1 MRRGFDRIPIAA
13 EREEGGHA
21 VTASPGSDHS
31 SLRQYLGVVRRRKWI
46 ALAAIVLVPAAAIVF
61 SQRQQALYQAK
72 ARVLLSAQN
81 LAAQLTGTQATGITL
96 TPDRIAQTQA
106 DVARVSQVARGVLQR
121 VPGTGLT
128 PTGFLADSSV
138 STSPNADVL
147 TFKVTNHDPGLAARL
162 VNAYAQSYVAYR
174 HKLDTEAIKN
184 ALSGVNTRID
194 QLAAGG
200 DRKSALYAT
209 LLDRQQTLETMEALQ
224 TSNASVIQRA
234 GGAAQTQ
241 PRTTRNAILGLILGI
256 VLGLGLA
263 FLYEALDTR
272 VRSAEEVSRRLNVPL
287 LARIPAPPR
296 PLRSDDR
303 LVMVADPRSQKA
315 EPFRV
320 LRTNLEYVS
329 LESKPRTIVVT
340 SALEGEGKSTT
351 ASNLAV
357 ALVRAGSH
365 TVLVDLDLRRPY
377 LDRFFGMRDQ
387 PTLMDVA
394 LGHVSLENALVPF
407 VFSGTDFRSPPA
419 RDNGGSKTSGL
430 LEVLAAGP
438 MPPNPGEFTGSPIV
452 AGILSTLAERAPY
465 VIIDTAP
472 LLGVGDTL
480 TLIKSVDAM
489 VLVTRLNKLRKPM
502 LAEVSRLLDGTP
514 ADVLGFVVT
523 DAEAEDHY
531 GYGYYG
537 YGYKPSRVRPVYGE
551 EAPQRTV
558 TAAEGDR

>member
-1 MRRGFDRIPIAA
+1 
-13 EREEGGHA
+13 
-21 VTASPGSDHS
+21 VTTAQGSDQS

-61 SQRQQALYQAK
+61 SQRQQALYQGK
-72 ARVLLSAQN
+72 ARVLLSSQN

-106 DVARVSQVARGVLQR
+106 DVARVSQVARGVLER

-128 PTGFLADSSV
+128 PAGLLAASSV

-147 TFKVTNHDPGLAARL
+147 TFRVTNHDPGLAARL
-162 VNAYAQSYVAYR
+162 VNAYAQAYVAYR
-174 HKLDTEAIKN
+174 HKLDTQAIKN
-184 ALSGVNTRID
+184 ALNGVNRRID
-194 QLAAGG
+194 ELAAGG
-200 DRKSALYAT
+200 DGKSALYAN
-209 LLDRQQTLETMEALQ
+209 LVDRQQTLETMEALQ

-241 PRTTRNAILGLILGI
+241 PRTTRNAILGLLLGI

-272 VRSAEEVSRRLNVPL
+272 VRSAEEVSRRLDVPL

-296 PLRSDDR
+296 PLRTDDR
-303 LVMVADPRSQKA
+303 LVMVAEPRSQKA

-329 LESKPRTIVVT
+329 LERKPRTIVIT

-351 ASNLAV
+351 AANLAV
-357 ALVRAGSH
+357 ALVRAGNH
-365 TVLVDLDLRRPY
+365 AVLVDLDLRRPY

-387 PTLMDVA
+387 PTLMDVG
-394 LGHVSLENALVPF
+394 LGHVALENALVPF
-407 VFSGTDFRSPPA
+407 VFSGTQFRSPPGGE
-419 RDNGGSKTSGL
+419 NGGSKTSGL

-438 MPPNPGEFTGSPIV
+438 MPPNPGEFTSSPIV
-452 AGILSTLAERAPY
+452 ARILATLAERAPF

-480 TLIKSVDAM
+480 SLIKSVDAM
-489 VLVTRLNKLRKPM
+489 VLVTRLNRLRKPM
-502 LAEVSRLLDGTP
+502 LAEVGRLLDGTP
-514 ADVLGFVVT
+514 AVLLGFVVT

-537 YGYKPSRVRPVYGE
+537 YGYKPARARRVHGE
-551 EAPQRTV
+551 EAPRQALT
-558 TAAEGDR
+558 AEGDR